1 VSALALAPPPPVRPG
16 RVPLWVGASLALHL
30 LLAAAA
36 LWPPRPMPQAMPEQQ
51 VSLIWAEQ
59 GAGAGDPQ
67 DRAPELPGGVA
78 LPPAPPQAEAPPPP
92 LAAAPPLAPVA
103 APIPPG
109 LVAAPPLVGP
119 PLALPDIPP
128 APPLARAPPA
138 PTSIAI
144 APPVAPPPPPAEA
157 APPVPMLPR
166 LAEAPPPTP
175 EASLES
181 PPPRPRS
188 APPQPRRASP
198 TPGPGN
204 APQAAPPMAAAPAE
218 ATGAVSPPRQLAG
231 IGNPSPEYPYASR
244 IRQEQGRVTLRV
256 LVSPAGGVADVA
268 VERTSGHAALDRAAE
283 QAVRRWRFEPAM
295 QDGRP
300 VPASAA
306 ISITFRL
313 DGDRRW

>member
-1 VSALALAPPPPVRPG
+1 VSALALAPPPPVQPG
-16 RVPLWVGASLALHL
+16 QVPLWVGASLALHL

-51 VSLIWAEQ
+51 VTLIWAEQ

-67 DRAPELPGGVA
+67 DRAPEIPGGVA

-92 LAAAPPLAPVA
+92 A
-103 APIPPG
+103 
-109 LVAAPPLVGP
+109 P

-144 APPVAPPPPPAEA
+144 APPVSPPPPPAEA

-166 LAEAPPPTP
+166 LAEAPAPSP

-218 ATGAVSPPRQLAG
+218 ATGAVSSPRQLAG

>member
-1 VSALALAPPPPVRPG
+1 
-16 RVPLWVGASLALHL
+16 
-30 LLAAAA
+30 
-36 LWPPRPMPQAMPEQQ
+36 
-51 VSLIWAEQ
+51 
-59 GAGAGDPQ
+59 
-67 DRAPELPGGVA
+67 
-78 LPPAPPQAEAPPPP
+78 
-92 LAAAPPLAPVA
+92 
-103 APIPPG
+103 
-109 LVAAPPLVGP
+109 
-119 PLALPDIPP
+119 
-128 APPLARAPPA
+128 
-138 PTSIAI
+138 
-144 APPVAPPPPPAEA
+144 
-157 APPVPMLPR
+157 
-166 LAEAPPPTP
+166 
-175 EASLES
+175 
-181 PPPRPRS
+181 
-188 APPQPRRASP
+188 
-198 TPGPGN
+198 
-204 APQAAPPMAAAPAE
+204 MAAAPAE

>member
-16 RVPLWVGASLALHL
+16 QVPLWVGASLALHL

-51 VSLIWAEQ
+51 VTLIWAEQ

-92 LAAAPPLAPVA
+92 A
-103 APIPPG
+103 
-109 LVAAPPLVGP
+109 P